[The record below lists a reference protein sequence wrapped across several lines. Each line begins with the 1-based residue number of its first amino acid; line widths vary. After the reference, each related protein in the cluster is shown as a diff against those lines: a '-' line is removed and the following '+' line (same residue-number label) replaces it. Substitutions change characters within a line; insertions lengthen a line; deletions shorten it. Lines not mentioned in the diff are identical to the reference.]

1 MKIKSEPDEQFAGP
15 KFEAYVGTLYQNMG
29 YRVTYNVNLSGQ
41 QVDLLA
47 EKTIAGAGLS
57 RLAIECKYQ
66 ENGNL
71 SNQKVYDF
79 IHVAETLIRHDG
91 ITKAVMVTNKGY
103 TDMAWVAASKNQF
116 IELMSV
122 RALEDELFDLGA
134 VYRSF
139 TDVYESKEIFAQYVT
154 LNGVHNNGQKG
165 AKIVSDIEKFLLLWL
180 KKPQDR
186 LMTVFGDFGSGKTT
200 LLNRLKYVLAKRYIL
215 GESTI
220 KPFLITLKNFY
231 KYDSIEK
238 LLAFSAKEEFQRDV
252 SIQLIYRQ
260 LETGQ
265 IVLLLDGFDE
275 MAQQIDTDI
284 RVSNFLQLT
293 HLFQYR
299 TILTCRPSYFVSRS
313 EYTAYSD
320 KLSERSALRESAE
333 TGSYKRKNMAERELM
348 NKLSLILSEIYVQK
362 DATRA
367 VRALG
372 FEMIDVAA
380 LSAISIDEYLSNH
393 DIQFKKA
400 LSFTWQQVKSYLEGI
415 YDISDLMT
423 RPMLLQMIVK
433 TLLSGTLDL
442 RQHKPSI
449 GPAGLYELYTS
460 TYFDI
465 DYDKAESRKLFS
477 TDQRRALAT
486 SNALLMFRSGDSEVS
501 HAELLVHIA
510 GQPELHRELDGIAHL
525 TYEQIVADIQI
536 TTFLIPG
543 TPGKFRFAHKSFME
557 FFAARYLKQHISAND
572 LVPELLEYLPKE
584 VLYFLGSFCVIYPD
598 IEDRLIKWFSEL
610 QTYPG
615 QEKLRRNIAGTILY
629 AGAVISNLN
638 WEGIE
643 ISAIDFK
650 RRNMQNVRLEKV
662 TIQQVDFHKANIYNN
677 NWQAVYLRNVIF
689 NQCELHGTTWS
700 AIIDE
705 ISLNEVKI
713 HQCKLSLAGKGIDLL
728 DCHVEESTLALSGNT
743 LVTKSDFKFVTI
755 NWDAA
760 FPGMVTFQTCKFDHG
775 NIIWPLTSK
784 ASNYQFN
791 QCQLNGI
798 NIELIDSGFPS
809 KTFEKCTFNNC
820 RINGL
825 RLDLHMVRTSTFEH
839 CTGYVL
845 LEERALDQ
853 NHIILTQHGNISY
866 YKKDE
871 LYYIPQSSWTICRAD
886 IKTFR
891 EKLNKFIS

>member
-1 MKIKSEPDEQFAGP
+1 MKIKIEPDDQFAGP

-29 YRVTYNVNLSGQ
+29 YRVTHNVNLSGQ

-47 EKTIAGAGLS
+47 EKTIAGAGAS

-66 ENGNL
+66 DKGNL
-71 SNQKVYDF
+71 GNQKVYDF
-79 IHVAETLIRHDG
+79 IHSAETLIRHDG
-91 ITKAVMVTNKGY
+91 ITKAVMVTNTGY
-103 TDMAWVAASKNQF
+103 TDMAWAAASKNQF

-139 TDVYESKEIFAQYVT
+139 VDVYESREIFSQYVA
-154 LNGVHNNGQKG
+154 LNGAHDDGQTG
-165 AKIVSDIEKFLLLWL
+165 PAKVADIEKFLLAWL

-215 GESTI
+215 GESTL
-220 KPFLITLKNFY
+220 KPFLINLKDFY

-238 LLAFSAKEEFQRDV
+238 LLAFSAKEEFQREV

-284 RVSNFLQLT
+284 RVSNFLQLS
-293 HLFQYR
+293 HLLRHR

-320 KLSERSALRESAE
+320 RLSERSALRESAE
-333 TGSYKRKNMAERELM
+333 AGSYKRKNMAERELM
-348 NKLSLILSEIYVQK
+348 NKLSVILSELYVQK
-362 DATRA
+362 DSIKAA
-367 VRALG
+367 RALD
-372 FEMIDVAA
+372 FETIDVAA
-380 LSAISIDEYLSNH
+380 LSALSVDEYLANQ

-400 LSFTWQQVKSYLEGI
+400 LGFNWQQVKSYLEGI

-465 DYDKAESRKLFS
+465 DFDKAESRKLFS
-477 TDQRRALAT
+477 TDQRRILAT

-501 HAELLVHIA
+501 YTELLAHIA
-510 GQPELHRELDGIAHL
+510 GQPELHQELGNIAHL
-525 TYEQIVADIQI
+525 SYEQIVADVQI

-543 TPGKFRFAHKSFME
+543 VLGKFRFAHKSFME
-557 FFAARYLKQHISAND
+557 FFAARYLKQYISAND
-572 LVPELLEYLPKE
+572 LVPEFSEYLPKE
-584 VLYFLGSFCVIYPD
+584 VLYFLGSFCVIYPE
-598 IEDRLIKWFSEL
+598 IEGRLLKWFNDY
-610 QTYPG
+610 QRYPNQG
-615 QEKLRRNIAGTILY
+615 TLLRNIAGTILY
-629 AGAVISNLN
+629 AGAVIKKLD
-638 WEGIE
+638 WQGIE

-650 RRNMQNVRLEKV
+650 RRNMQDVRFDKV
-662 TIQQVDFHKANIYNN
+662 NIKQVDFLKANIYNS
-677 NWQAVYLRNVIF
+677 NWQSVYLNEVNF
-689 NQCELHGTTWS
+689 SQCEVHGTTWS
-700 AIIDE
+700 AIADE
-705 ISLNEVKI
+705 LRLTDVKV
-713 HQCKLSLAGKGIDLL
+713 HQCALILSGKGISLY
-728 DCHVEESTLALSGNT
+728 DCHVEDSTLAFSGNT
-743 LVTKSDFKFVTI
+743 IVTKSEFKGSTI
-755 NWDAA
+755 NWDAS
-760 FPGMVTFQTCKFDHG
+760 FPGIATFQACKFNQG
-775 NIIWPLTSK
+775 QIIWPVTTK
-784 ASNYQFN
+784 ICNYQFN
-791 QCQLNGI
+791 QCQLNDL
-798 NIELIDSGFPS
+798 NIELIDSGFPTKS
-809 KTFEKCTFNNC
+809 FEKCTFNDC
-820 RINGL
+820 RISGL

-839 CTGYVL
+839 CAGYVL
-845 LEERALDQ
+845 LEARALDPQ
-853 NHIILTQHGNISY
+853 HITLKQHGNISY
-866 YKKDE
+866 YKKGD
-871 LYYIPQSSWTICRAD
+871 LYYIPHSSWELCGAEF
-886 IKTFR
+886 KNFR
-891 EKLNKFIS
+891 EKLKTKA